1 MAPTVAPP
9 RKLGNMLRLSFAT
22 GTEPG
27 KWFTRYRE
35 YTSHELATAD
45 ADDALADVLAGSADL
60 ALARVPEAGGDPR
73 IDDTFHMVRLYDEA
87 PPGIAV
93 PKDHILAEMGETVNP
108 PADVADEIV
117 NYRIPDTGVVDVQ
130 AVRDALQIVA
140 ANVGIVVAPPR
151 PLLKVLS
158 KRQVVPLALADAP
171 PPLAPH
177 LHRPCVAQGGR
188 RRSHSGLRWNR
199 PWRTPNSSRTDTK
212 KKSARAKSLAKQA
225 RRTGAVKGKKSVSK
239 QTLSKRKKG
248 SQRGGKRR

>member
-1 MAPTVAPP
+1 MAPTVAP

-60 ALARVPEAGGDPR
+60 ALARVPEAGDPR

-87 PPGIAV
+87 PGIAV
-93 PKDHILAEMGETVNP
+93 PKDHILAELGETVN

-140 ANVGIVVAPPR
+140 ANVGIVVAPR

-171 PPLAPH
+171 SAPSPRTFIA
-177 LHRPCVAQGGR
+177 LVWRKEDDGEVIQDFVGIARG
-188 RRSHSGLRWNR
+188 
-199 PWRTPNSSRTDTK
+199 RTPNSSRTDTK

-248 SQRGGKRR
+248 SQRGKRR